1 MMMAHNFF
9 LDQYKQ
15 QRAAATKPACDAPFK
30 SLYFGHSGYVLP
42 CCHNKPFYL
51 GKYPEQSIAEIWG
64 ATRAAHLRQ
73 ALQNFDFSNGCGGCM
88 NQLTACNGFSSHIDA
103 YNHLPSNVN
112 GMPTEF
118 QFELSNICNLEC
130 VMCNGNFSSL
140 IRTKREGK
148 PLRKEVYDQN
158 FVPQLIPFLPTLKQ
172 AQFYGG
178 EPFLITIYHQ
188 IWDAI
193 ALHNPAIQI
202 KVQTNGTVLNTK
214 LKEKLLQCNFSIGL
228 SIDSPV
234 KQTYE
239 TIRVNA
245 GFDELC
251 QNVQW
256 FVNYC
261 KQKNTYCNISYC
273 VMQQNVH
280 EIAAMAQW
288 CNRLQVPLTLQP
300 VITPYKIS
308 VRGIAT
314 AQLQH
319 IKNHLQQELKNLPT
333 QGHIESQ
340 NYLECENYIQQLDTY
355 LNHSI
360 AQPLHTNTLPID
372 NLFDFIKLLETELNA
387 AFSLEQT
394 RHCLHIYKQAVAGL
408 EYNPEIIEKYRH
420 YNIYNKENLI
430 EFVSAVSQNTPE
442 HLRYLITE
450 VMH

>member
-1 MMMAHNFF
+1 MVDNQF
-9 LDQYKQ
+9 LKQYQQ
-15 QRAAATKPACDAPFK
+15 QRTAEGKPACDAPFK

-42 CCHNKPFYL
+42 CCHNKPYYL
-51 GKYPEQSIAEIWG
+51 GKYPEQSIAEIWR
-64 ATRAAHLRQ
+64 ATRTAHLRQ
-73 ALQNFDFSNGCGGCM
+73 ALNNFDFSNGCGGCM
-88 NQLTACNGFSSHIDA
+88 NQLTACKGYSSHIDA
-103 YNHLPSNVN
+103 YNHLPDGTD

-158 FVPQLIPFLPTLKQ
+158 FVEQLIPFLPTLKQ

-178 EPFLITIYHQ
+178 EPFLIPVYHQ

-193 ALHNPAIQI
+193 SQHNPGIHVR
-202 KVQTNGTVLNTK
+202 VQTNGTVLNRK

-234 KQTYE
+234 KKTYE
-239 TIRVNA
+239 AIRVNA
-245 GFDELC
+245 SFDELY
-251 QNVQW
+251 QNVKW
-256 FVNYC
+256 FINYC
-261 KQKNTYCNISYC
+261 KQKNTHCNISYC

-280 EIAAMAQW
+280 EIIEMAAW
-288 CNRLQVPLTLQP
+288 CNSLQVELTLQP
-300 VITPYKIS
+300 VITPYKVS
-308 VRGIAT
+308 VRGLNT
-314 AQLQH
+314 LQLQQ
-319 IKNHLQQELKNLPT
+319 IKETLQLQLQSLPRHSPLEYKNYYECLRYIQEL
-333 QGHIESQ
+333 
-340 NYLECENYIQQLDTY
+340 DAY

-360 AQPLHTNTLPID
+360 QQPVQRNILPIE
-372 NLFDFIKLLETELNA
+372 NLFDFISLLEVELTSN
-387 AFSLEQT
+387 FSPQQT
-394 RHCLHIYKQAVAGL
+394 QQCLQIYKQAVAGL
-408 EYNPEIIEKYRH
+408 EYDPEIIQKYRH